1 MAAFLNPALASDL
14 VGMDPETTRL
24 ASLGLVATVSSL
36 LGIHLTASIGG
47 ADMPVVITILNSY
60 SGWALCAEG
69 FLLGNALLAQIG
81 ALIGFSGAI
90 LTWIMC
96 EAMGRDVIS
105 VILGGAGTAGPVAA
119 ESSGVQ
125 FEGEATIT
133 TVDMVAETLKDAKS
147 IVIVPGYGL
156 AVAQAQFAIA
166 DIAKKLKAAGKE
178 VRFGIH
184 PVAGRMPGQLNVL
197 LAEAGVPYDMV
208 FEMDEINDDFD
219 GTDVTLVIGA
229 SDTVSSAAEDDP
241 SCSIYGMPVLRVW
254 KSKLTYVLKRSIGS
268 TGYTGL
274 ENPILYKENTEV
286 LLGDAHDSCE
296 ALRSQLS
303 DL

>member
-1 MAAFLNPALASDL
+1 
-14 VGMDPETTRL
+14 
-24 ASLGLVATVSSL
+24 
-36 LGIHLTASIGG
+36 
-47 ADMPVVITILNSY
+47 
-60 SGWALCAEG
+60 
-69 FLLGNALLAQIG
+69 
-81 ALIGFSGAI
+81 
-90 LTWIMC
+90 
-96 EAMGRDVIS
+96 
-105 VILGGAGTAGPVAA
+105 
-119 ESSGVQ
+119 
-125 FEGEATIT
+125 
-133 TVDMVAETLKDAKS
+133 
-147 IVIVPGYGL
+147 
-156 AVAQAQFAIA
+156 
-166 DIAKKLKAAGKE
+166 
-178 VRFGIH
+178 
-184 PVAGRMPGQLNVL
+184 
-197 LAEAGVPYDMV
+197 
-208 FEMDEINDDFD
+208 MDEINDDFD